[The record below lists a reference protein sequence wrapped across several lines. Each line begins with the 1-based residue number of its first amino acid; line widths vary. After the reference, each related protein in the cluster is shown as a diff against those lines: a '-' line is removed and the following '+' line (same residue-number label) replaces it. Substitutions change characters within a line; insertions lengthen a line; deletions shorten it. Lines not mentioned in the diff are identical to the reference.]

1 MISENTTVNSSNKFL
16 IESEL
21 LDKLKQEMVK
31 AADKIKKAIAESRLI
46 ILKHHADCD
55 GYIGGIAIEF
65 AIKPLVAKK
74 HRSVWYHFKRT
85 PSKAP
90 YYDYQD
96 SLKDIH
102 SGLGEI
108 KEGKKPPLV
117 IIVDNGSTKE
127 DLLAL
132 KRIRELGFECIV
144 VDHHKPTFK
153 EGKAVVAEH
162 TDIFINPYLV
172 GGDSNLTAGM
182 LGVEL
187 AMMIT
192 KIENIEHLPA
202 ISGITDKA
210 QGAEFEKYI
219 ELAKRKGFSVEHL
232 TKLGRCIDFEAFYI
246 GFFDSSVVSNILLMK
261 LEEQKKYVD
270 LISYEME
277 KRVENIIQSA
287 EKYLKMTDAG
297 MFEIIEIEISNL
309 LSRGTFPPSGKATG
323 MIFNHMSEKREKPM
337 IMLGKGED
345 YITIR
350 SNIPG
355 FDLNKMIAEL
365 IEKLPHTRA
374 EGGGH
379 ELAGT
384 VKFAALA
391 KQEVLDFLKKYL
403 NDNHGAN

>member
-1 MISENTTVNSSNKFL
+1 MITENTTSNKFL

-21 LDKLKQEMVK
+21 LDKLRPEMVK
-31 AADKIKKAIAESRLI
+31 AADKIRKAIAESRLI

-74 HRSVWYHFKRT
+74 HRSVWHYFKRT

-96 SLKDIH
+96 CLKDLH
-102 SGLGEI
+102 AGSGEI
-108 KEGKKPPLV
+108 KEGRKPLI

-132 KRIRELGFECIV
+132 KRIRQLGFESIV

-153 EGKAVVAEH
+153 DGKAVVQEH

-187 AMMIT
+187 A
-192 KIENIEHLPA
+192 KIISKLDNIEHLPA

-210 QGAEFEKYI
+210 QSVEFEKYI
-219 ELAKRKGFSVEHL
+219 ELAKSKGFSVEHL

-246 GFFDSSVVSNILLMK
+246 GFFDSSVISDVLLMR
-261 LEEQKKYVD
+261 LEEQKKYVE
-270 LISYEME
+270 LISSEME
-277 KRVENIIQSA
+277 KRVDNIIQSA
-287 EKYLKMTDAG
+287 QKYLKMTDAG
-297 MFEIIEIEISNL
+297 KFEIIEVEISGL
-309 LSRGTFPPSGKATG
+309 LSRGTFPPSGKSTG
-323 MIFNHMSEKREKPM
+323 MIFNYMSEKREKPM

-345 YITIR
+345 YITMR
-350 SNIPG
+350 SNISG

-365 IEKLPHTRA
+365 VEKLPHSRA

-384 VKFAALA
+384 VKFAAVA